1 MKRDTLYVPEC
12 DTTDTSWKRGA
23 LNVRSSSSPLA
34 DFNLLTAS
42 ARQRLT
48 RKYTRIY
55 IFKVSSSSD
64 VCFYFGK
71 LWRAVVSLSLSLLA
85 LCLPPSLPT
94 QTDRQTHTHILGL
107 LLSSWVLHDCSTALL
122 LSQAPRKPTRWWF
135 VQREEKIR
143 TEKKES
149 YEETLVVLLLP
160 SSNDVYKRGALYAT
174 GCCGRRFFF
183 C

>member
-48 RKYTRIY
+48 RKYTHTY
-55 IFKVSSSSD
+55 IQSLVQQRRVFLFWEALKGRGLS
-64 VCFYFGK
+64 F
-71 LWRAVVSLSLSLLA
+71 SLSLSS
-85 LCLPPSLPT
+85 LPPSLSAN
-94 QTDRQTHTHILGL
+94 TDTHTHTHILGL